1 VSPPLAPIQIT
12 PVAGNQIAIKGSQGL
27 VLTVIDHGRTG
38 SVRSRPRTGWK
49 SGSPEASHEP
59 QGSHRDARRRGDP
72 RLQRLGPP
80 RRVLHAGGEGF
91 LLLDGLIGLYIVAKA
106 TERLLATRFPPPPP
120 FVDENADPW
129 EDEPADEDEEV
140 SP

>member
-1 VSPPLAPIQIT
+1 MSRRDLIGMLA
-12 PVAGNQIAIKGSQGL
+12 GGAIL
-27 VLTVIDHGRTG
+27 AF
-38 SVRSRPRTGWK
+38 SVWALLGGFST
-49 SGSPEASHEP
+49 PEAK
-59 QGSHRDARRRGDP
+59 A
-72 RLQRLGPP
+72 
-80 RRVLHAGGEGF
+80 F

-106 TERLLATRFPPPPP
+106 TERLLATWFPPPP

>member
-1 VSPPLAPIQIT
+1 MSRRDIIGGLA
-12 PVAGNQIAIKGSQGL
+12 GGAILAFSIWGL
-27 VLTVIDHGRTG
+27 LF
-38 SVRSRPRTGWK
+38 
-49 SGSPEASHEP
+49 
-59 QGSHRDARRRGDP
+59 
-72 RLQRLGPP
+72 GPP
-80 RRVLHAGGEGF
+80 SPAAKAF

-106 TERLLATRFPPPPP
+106 TERLLAVRFPPPPP